1 MKKLQDQTY
10 DISNRNKLIAE
21 LSYKFVTYI
30 IIGINVLFIAPYV
43 FRTIGCERAT
53 FHTEVW
59 IELENVTLCRPSI
72 RKENDTLSIQFS
84 IFTSNFYTEV
94 KSKTWKN
101 QKVLQLEN
109 CLKIRIIF
117 QLQYGIKSQIQI

>member
-1 MKKLQDQTY
+1 LGEKMKKLQDQTY

-53 FHTEVW
+53 FHTEV
-59 IELENVTLCRPSI
+59 
-72 RKENDTLSIQFS
+72 
-84 IFTSNFYTEV
+84 
-94 KSKTWKN
+94 
-101 QKVLQLEN
+101 
-109 CLKIRIIF
+109 
-117 QLQYGIKSQIQI
+117 

>member
-53 FHTEVW
+53 FHTEV
-59 IELENVTLCRPSI
+59 
-72 RKENDTLSIQFS
+72 
-84 IFTSNFYTEV
+84 
-94 KSKTWKN
+94 
-101 QKVLQLEN
+101 
-109 CLKIRIIF
+109 
-117 QLQYGIKSQIQI
+117 